1 MHPQIFKRILRHN
14 TDMERDMNLIDSLVA
29 IVGEANVISD
39 AAARSLAS
47 SDLFPW
53 PGRVVAE
60 LVVRPASTDETS
72 RVVSLLAAAGKS
84 MVPRGAGLSYTAGAV
99 PHAPCVVIDSARLDR
114 IDIHADD
121 MYVTVGAGCVWQ
133 TLSEALKPLGLRAI
147 QISPISGAVTTV
159 GGLVSNNV
167 PGGLDG
173 VIGVTAVLADGTV
186 ADTGSAASR
195 QGLAFQRYAGPD
207 LTGLF
212 LGDCGAFGIK
222 TAVALRLAP
231 ERAAAFGSF
240 GFARADQMLAAMTTL
255 LRRGLVTRAFSM
267 DQAKGR
273 SATTVDTA
281 EAASI
286 VSAVV
291 KGATSVG
298 GALKDVAQLAFSR
311 NVLRQAPWS
320 LHLVVEGVSEAL
332 AQTQLDLARAVCLE
346 TGIEIDNV
354 VPKTLR
360 AKPYS
365 IRGFLG
371 VDGERWVPVHGIV
384 PLSRAAACHAAL
396 EAHIE
401 RNASALASA
410 GVKSS
415 WLVSST
421 GTYITIEP
429 MFYWNDELDAIHLA
443 NLSERN
449 RSRFAG
455 RAANP
460 AARALV
466 SRMRLELR
474 DIMDTHH
481 AIHAQV
487 GRFYR
492 YADLMTPG
500 SAALVR
506 RIKQALDPQGRM
518 NPGVLGV

>member
-1 MHPQIFKRILRHN
+1 MSDAPNIERQDN
-14 TDMERDMNLIDSLVA
+14 ANMERNMNLIDTLAA
-29 IVGEANVISD
+29 IVGKPNVLSD
-39 AAARSLAS
+39 DAARSLAS

-53 PGRVVAE
+53 PERAVAE

-72 RVVSLLAAAGKS
+72 RVVRLLAAAGKP

-99 PHAPCVVIDSARLDR
+99 PHAPCVVIDCARLDQ

-121 MYVTVGAGCVWQ
+121 MYVTVGAGCVWA
-133 TLSEALKPLGLRAI
+133 TLSEALAPLGLRAL
-147 QISPISGAVTTV
+147 QASPYSGAVSTV
-159 GGLVSNNV
+159 GGLVSNNM

-173 VIGVTAVLADGTV
+173 VIGVTAVLADGTI

-195 QGLAFQRYAGPD
+195 QGSAFQRYAGPD

-222 TAVALRLAP
+222 TAVVLRLAP
-231 ERAAAFGSF
+231 KRAAAFASF
-240 GFARADQMLAAMTTL
+240 GFARADQMLSAMTTL
-255 LRRGLVTRAFSM
+255 QRRGLVSRAFSM

-273 SATTVDTA
+273 SATTIDGA

-291 KGATSVG
+291 KGAGSVG
-298 GALKDVAQLAFSR
+298 GAFKDIAQLAFSR

-320 LHLVVEGVSEAL
+320 LHLVTDGASEEL
-332 AQTQLDLARAVCLE
+332 ARTQLDMARAVCRE
-346 TGIEIDNV
+346 TGVELDNV
-354 VPKTLR
+354 VPKTLY

-396 EAHIE
+396 AAHIDL
-401 RNASALASA
+401 NSGALASA

-421 GTYITIEP
+421 GAYITIEP

-455 RAANP
+455 RAANL

-474 DIMDTHH
+474 DIMDAHH
-481 AIHAQV
+481 AIHAQL

-500 SAALVR
+500 SAALVA